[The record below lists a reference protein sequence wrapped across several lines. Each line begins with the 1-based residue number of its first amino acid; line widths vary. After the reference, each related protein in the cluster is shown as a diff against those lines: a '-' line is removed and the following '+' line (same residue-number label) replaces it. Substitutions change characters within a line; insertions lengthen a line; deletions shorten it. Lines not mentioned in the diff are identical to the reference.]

1 MPVAADAA
9 LLAELEPSVEKLY
22 ERHLRQTKEWH
33 PHTLVPW
40 SRGED
45 FPADYEWTPEEAGL
59 SAEARSALFVNVLTE
74 DNLPYYFRDIE
85 RMFGRDGAW
94 GHWIRRW
101 TAEEGRHGQVIHDY
115 LAVTRAVD
123 PVSLER
129 ARMAQVQ
136 GGLAPEPPDA
146 LEGLAY
152 VTLQELATRI
162 SHFNTG
168 QHIADPAGKAI
179 MRRVAFDENL
189 HFLFYR
195 DAMGAA
201 IEMDPSGS
209 VVAIT
214 NQVKSFT
221 MPGIGIID
229 FDAHARTIAEAGIYD
244 LAIHHDQILRP
255 VLLRGLE
262 APLYHGPLRRG
273 GGGSR
278 TADEAHRQD
287 REGGQAHGR
296 APRRALGEG
305 SRRQGGSEDALD
317 SRPWR
322 GWFAATRVIASLEIA
337 FQSA

>member
-1 MPVAADAA
+1 MPADLDVR
-9 LLAELEPSVEKLY
+9 LLADLEPSVERLY

-33 PHTLVPW
+33 PHALVPW

-45 FPADYEWTPEEAGL
+45 FPVDYQWRPEDARL
-59 SAEARSALFVNVLTE
+59 SPEARSALFVNVLTE

-94 GHWIRRW
+94 GHWVRRW

-136 GGLAPEPPDA
+136 DGEAPAPPNA

-168 QHIADPAGKAI
+168 QHINDSAGRAI

-195 DAMGAA
+195 DAMAA
-201 IEMDPSGS
+201 ALEVEPSRA
-209 VVAIT
+209 VVAIA
-214 NQVKSFT
+214 NQVKGFA
-221 MPGIGIID
+221 MPGVGIAD
-229 FDAHARTIAEAGIYD
+229 FDAHARTIATAGIYD
-244 LAIHHDQILRP
+244 LAIHHDQILQP
-255 VLLRGLE
+255 VLVRDWKLPALTNLSGVAE
-262 APLYHGPLRRG
+262 AARERLMKLI
-273 GGGSR
+273 
-278 TADEAHRQD
+278 D
-287 REGGQAHGR
+287 RIGR
-296 APRRALGEG
+296 VGRLMVERRAE
-305 SRRQGGSEDALD
+305 SRARSLKDKGRDRLFAWGRDSE
-317 SRPWR
+317 
-322 GWFAATRVIASLEIA
+322 AS
-337 FQSA
+337 

>member
-1 MPVAADAA
+1 MSVDTEVR
-9 LLAELEPSVEKLY
+9 LLADLEPSVEIFY

-45 FPADYEWTPEEAGL
+45 YPADYQWSPEETGL
-59 SAEARSALFVNVLTE
+59 SEEARSALFVNVLTE

-85 RMFGRDGAW
+85 RIFGRDGAW
-94 GHWIRRW
+94 GHWVRRW

-136 GGLAPEPPDA
+136 GGRSPEPPNV

-168 QHIADPAGKAI
+168 QHIADSAGKAI
-179 MRRVAFDENL
+179 MRRVSFDENL

-195 DAMGAA
+195 DVMGAA
-201 IEMDPSGS
+201 LEIEPSAA
-209 VVAIT
+209 VVAIA
-214 NQVKSFT
+214 NQVKGFA
-221 MPGIGIID
+221 MPGVGITD
-229 FDAHARTIAEAGIYD
+229 FDIHARTIAEAGIYD

-255 VLLRGLE
+255 VLVRDWQLPSLTGLSGVAEAARERLMKLIDRIGRVGRLMIERRVERRARNPRDRGLDRLL
-262 APLYHGPLRRG
+262 PWGRIP
-273 GGGSR
+273 
-278 TADEAHRQD
+278 DE
-287 REGGQAHGR
+287 
-296 APRRALGEG
+296 
-305 SRRQGGSEDALD
+305 S
-317 SRPWR
+317 
-322 GWFAATRVIASLEIA
+322 
-337 FQSA
+337 